1 MSAKYS
7 SKQSGFSF
15 IEVLVAAAILALLI
29 VGVMTM
35 TTAHIKTNSF
45 AIHHT
50 KATQLAEESVERL
63 RRTDFVTLQTLPPTV
78 ENYGQI
84 ENYPDYA
91 RTITVTPIDADNL
104 RISATVRWRS
114 QGIDSVP
121 ITLSLIRTQ

>member
-1 MSAKYS
+1 MSAKYFN
-7 SKQSGFSF
+7 KLSGFSF
-15 IEVLVAAAILALLI
+15 IEVLVAAGIMALLI

-63 RRTDFVTLQTLPPTV
+63 MRVEFAVLQTFSSTV
-78 ENYGQI
+78 ENFGQI

-91 RTITVTPIDADNL
+91 RTINVTVIDAENC
-104 RISATVRWRS
+104 RITAEVRWRS
-114 QGIDSVP
+114 QGVNSRPIRLSV
-121 ITLSLIRTQ
+121 IRTL